1 MFQSQPNTIHK
12 QSMKTNRIL
21 PILVTLSFLLLS
33 LTSRAQNLINATNSG
48 NWEDPTIW
56 DSGTVPGT
64 NDYVDIPLGIDV
76 TVASNA
82 IVQYIQDLGTVT
94 MAPYATLNIIGDTN
108 GAYGAQNLGVLDATA
123 TGNTVIYSGNAYW
136 AQNVSYYNLVF
147 SGYGTF
153 WNGGVSP
160 YDPEGPTTIAG
171 NLTVSGT
178 AGLQDDSLI
187 TVDGNATL
195 GGIGSSN
202 IVWDSSQG
210 GLTILGTTVV
220 GSGAVVKT
228 LDANG
233 ADKLNNLTIAG
244 GIVNLG
250 DSTNWFL
257 TGNFTNNSGT
267 LKGIAYSAINFFGTT
282 GTITG
287 TPFTIKTFNVTGTYA
302 ISTTINVA
310 TNTPGLDGSTL
321 VFDLANPGQIVLSP
335 NANQG
340 TNLAAIGTLYY
351 PTNGNLDVINSGP
364 TPAPGANYQFFS
376 AKSYSGTFASISLPS
391 LPNGLSWVNN
401 LATGGSIT
409 VIGSLL
415 TPPVLTLSR
424 NGGQLTL
431 SWNSTTY
438 PGYEVQAQTNKT
450 GLGGTWTDVGSG
462 TNSPYMVTINPTNP
476 PVYYRLSNP

>member
-1 MFQSQPNTIHK
+1 
-12 QSMKTNRIL
+12 
-21 PILVTLSFLLLS
+21 
-33 LTSRAQNLINATNSG
+33 
-48 NWEDPTIW
+48 
-56 DSGTVPGT
+56 
-64 NDYVDIPLGIDV
+64 
-76 TVASNA
+76 
-82 IVQYIQDLGTVT
+82 
-94 MAPYATLNIIGDTN
+94 
-108 GAYGAQNLGVLDATA
+108 
-123 TGNTVIYSGNAYW
+123 
-136 AQNVSYYNLVF
+136 
-147 SGYGTF
+147 
-153 WNGGVSP
+153 
-160 YDPEGPTTIAG
+160 
-171 NLTVSGT
+171 
-178 AGLQDDSLI
+178 
-187 TVDGNATL
+187 
-195 GGIGSSN
+195 
-202 IVWDSSQG
+202 
-210 GLTILGTTVV
+210 
-220 GSGAVVKT
+220 
-228 LDANG
+228 
-233 ADKLNNLTIAG
+233 
-244 GIVNLG
+244 
-250 DSTNWFL
+250 
-257 TGNFTNNSGT
+257 
-267 LKGIAYSAINFFGTT
+267 
-282 GTITG
+282 
-287 TPFTIKTFNVTGTYA
+287 
-302 ISTTINVA
+302 
-310 TNTPGLDGSTL
+310 